1 MALKNIAL
9 SVFLL
14 TSLVVTIYAMPAGT
28 VGEPKAAR
36 IPPGGGEAAWNPP
49 GGGDA
54 AWIPPGGGDAARN
67 PPAHQR

>member
-28 VGEPKAAR
+28 VGEPKAAQG
-36 IPPGGGEAAWNPP
+36 PPV
-49 GGGDA
+49 GGDA
-54 AWIPPGGGDAARN
+54 AWISPEGDAARL
-67 PPAHQR
+67 PPQGGKRVIRRSSMLTP